1 MGSGALVGDDNIAL
15 GKVYEY
21 IGNGSLNVILGAN
34 SFRALTTGSNNINLG
49 VLMQEIYYQE
59 TTIYL

>member
-1 MGSGALVGDDNIAL
+1 MND
-15 GKVYEY
+15 

-49 VLMQEIYYQE
+49 TLMQEIYYIWKQQY
-59 TTIYL
+59 IYRNEHCTYNATS